1 MTHTP
6 STCYQVILGWV
17 QAFCDGD
24 VVKEMCLVRVKLD
37 DKSLV
42 TVNGC
47 IMAYLEWNVTKH
59 RQHFATSIMT
69 GYFSFFSKI
78 ISWRQILKSGFQLSN
93 IDAILDKAKRAQGG
107 SSNALKKLNL
117 DILEDPKLLARST
130 KNTTATLIQTQFEK
144 VTRVRYAAHQFNL
157 NTLEECAEYLQS
169 LPVFIASYKY
179 NQRLRFTPE
188 KENVLRCVGT

>member
-1 MTHTP
+1 M
-6 STCYQVILGWV
+6 
-17 QAFCDGD
+17 
-24 VVKEMCLVRVKLD
+24 
-37 DKSLV
+37 
-42 TVNGC
+42 
-47 IMAYLEWNVTKH
+47 
-59 RQHFATSIMT
+59 
-69 GYFSFFSKI
+69 
-78 ISWRQILKSGFQLSN
+78 
-93 IDAILDKAKRAQGG
+93 DAILDKAKRAQGG

-179 NQRLRFTPE
+179 NQGLRFIPE
-188 KENVLRCVGT
+188 KENVLRYVGT

>member
-1 MTHTP
+1 M
-6 STCYQVILGWV
+6 
-17 QAFCDGD
+17 
-24 VVKEMCLVRVKLD
+24 
-37 DKSLV
+37 
-42 TVNGC
+42 
-47 IMAYLEWNVTKH
+47 
-59 RQHFATSIMT
+59 
-69 GYFSFFSKI
+69 
-78 ISWRQILKSGFQLSN
+78 
-93 IDAILDKAKRAQGG
+93 DAILDKAKRAQGG

-179 NQRLRFTPE
+179 NQTSIYPRKGECPQMRGHLS
-188 KENVLRCVGT
+188 GTVARVVQNCE